1 MKIAINLT
9 TFVFI
14 FVSFFVVF
22 PIFTFAAFALS
33 DQKFNVSNNDNIAAT
48 ISEKELSRIVFENDE
63 VERIYS
69 ITGEFHYEILGS
81 NLYLKPT
88 TTKPINFFVETGEG
102 NTYQF
107 IMTVKDIPAVQI
119 FVKNTGHRLSTK
131 SKESNKYTSENLM
144 RKGFSKIISA
154 VLADDKTAGYVK
166 KRISLRKKFCK
177 GISFQKDSIW
187 KDDRLTAVKYYLE
200 NTTDKAITLNKNDF
214 LENGFDGVYLE
225 IDTLKPEG
233 RTVLILIKQGK

>member
-14 FVSFFVVF
+14 FVSFFVVL

-33 DQKFNVSNNDNIAAT
+33 DQKFNVNNNDNIAAT

-69 ITGEFHYEILGS
+69 INGEFHYEILGS
-81 NLYLKPT
+81 NLYLRPLT
-88 TTKPINFFVETGEG
+88 NKPINFFVETGEG

-107 IMTVKDIPAVQI
+107 IMTIKDIPAVQI
-119 FVKNTGHRLSTK
+119 FVKNTGHRLTTK
-131 SKESNKYTSENLM
+131 SKDSNKYTSENLM

-154 VLADDKTAGYVK
+154 ALSDDKTAGYSK
-166 KRISLRKKFCK
+166 KKISLRKKFRK
-177 GISFQKDSIW
+177 GISFQQDSVW
-187 KDDRLTAVKYYLE
+187 KDDRLTAVKYHLE
-200 NTTDKAITLNKNDF
+200 NITDKVILLNKNDL
-214 LENGFDGVYLE
+214 LENGFDGIYLE
-225 IDTLKPEG
+225 TDTLKPQE